1 MAEKARTLSDILDD
15 AFVYAKVVEAET
27 PKRTANRI
35 ADLRAA
41 AAAEAAAEAKAAEAV
56 TFKFGDPINIPCGQ
70 PTAREKAH
78 MIVDDAPIDPGYFVD
93 AIENAIL
100 IAFDQGLEAGVDC
113 EDPIIEYD
121 QYVALLEL
129 VMSNRPW
136 PVICEGGG
144 RCQPNFLL
152 IVSMVEEESKRRG
165 YFNLV
170 EAYHDLAE

>member
-15 AFVYAKVVEAET
+15 AFVYAKAAEDET
-27 PKRTANRI
+27 VKGKANRI
-35 ADLRAA
+35 ADSRAA
-41 AAAEAAAEAKAAEAV
+41 AAAAAAKL
-56 TFKFGDPINIPCGQ
+56 KKDKPK
-70 PTAREKAH
+70 TAREKAH

-100 IAFDQGLEAGVDC
+100 IAFAQGLEAFDQGLEAGVDC

-121 QYVALLEL
+121 QYAALLEL

-170 EAYHDLAE
+170 EAYHDLAGA